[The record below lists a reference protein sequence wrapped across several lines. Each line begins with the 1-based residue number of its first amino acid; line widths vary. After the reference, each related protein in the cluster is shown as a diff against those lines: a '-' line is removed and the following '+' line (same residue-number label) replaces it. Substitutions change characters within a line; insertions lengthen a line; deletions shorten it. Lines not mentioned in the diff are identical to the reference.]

1 MYSIFSSFKM
11 VSRRV
16 WMRSITAPKNRRRFS
31 VAMASALGN
40 PQWSEG

>member
-16 WMRSITAPKNRRRFS
+16 WMRSMTAPKKRRRFS
-31 VAMASALGN
+31 AATANALGK
-40 PQWSEG
+40 PHWSEG